1 MSAAAAMS
9 RVVPP
14 ATTRRLL
21 AGLRA
26 DTRAVAYAEHV
37 DRYGRVPS
45 TTGNE
50 LIELV
55 GDAGLRGRG
64 GAGFPAAT
72 KLSAVRESRGR
83 PVVVANGA
91 EGEPPS
97 GKDKVLLAYV
107 PHLVL
112 DGAALAAR
120 AVGARYVVVAVGDVL
135 LPHVR
140 HALAERRAAGADR
153 GLTLRVVAVPDRF
166 VAGEE
171 TALVRFLNGGP
182 ALPAF
187 TPPRPFERGVGGAP
201 TLVQNVETLAH
212 IALIARFGA
221 DWFRGAGTPDE
232 PGTALVTLSGAIR
245 NPGVYEIEL
254 GQTLRQLIDDAGGPA
269 ADVQAFLVGG
279 FFGTWLSGRDAA
291 GARLSDGDLSRY
303 GAALGARAIVALP
316 TSACG
321 VAETARVAR
330 YLADESAG
338 QCGPCVH
345 GLASLADGLEQ
356 LVRRERHV
364 DHGLVRRRLA
374 TIAGRGACSHPDG
387 AVKLVAS
394 AYDVFETE
402 FERHLQK
409 HRCTGRG
416 GGVLKIPAGAAI

>member
-1 MSAAAAMS
+1 MSAAAAMD
-9 RVVPP
+9 RFAPP
-14 ATTRRLL
+14 ATTQRLL
-21 AGLRA
+21 AGLRDDA
-26 DTRAVAYAEHV
+26 RAVSYAEHIE
-37 DRYGRVPS
+37 RYGVVPLAAA
-45 TTGNE
+45 GE
-50 LIELV
+50 LVALV
-55 GDAGLRGRG
+55 GDSGLRGRG
-64 GAGFPAAT
+64 GAAFPAAT
-72 KLSAVRESRGR
+72 KLAAVREGRGR

-112 DGAALAAR
+112 DGAVLAAR
-120 AVGARYVVVAVGDVL
+120 AVGAKEVIVAVSHVV

-140 HALAERRAAGADR
+140 HALAERRVAGADR
-153 GLTLRVVAVPDRF
+153 GLTLRLVAVPDRF

-182 ALPAF
+182 ALPTF

-201 TLVQNVETLAH
+201 TLVQNVETLAN
-212 IALIARFGA
+212 IALIARFGP
-221 DWFRGAGTPDE
+221 DWFRGAGTPNE
-232 PGTALVTLSGAIR
+232 PGTALVTLSGAVR
-245 NPGVYEIEL
+245 NPGVYEIQL
-254 GQTLRQLIDDAGGPA
+254 GQTLQQLVDDAGGPA
-269 ADVQAFLVGG
+269 ADLQAFLVGG

-291 GARLSDGDLSRY
+291 AARLSDGDLARY
-303 GAALGARAIVALP
+303 GASLGARAIVALP
-316 TSACG
+316 ATACG

-330 YLADESAG
+330 YLAAESAG

-345 GLASLADGLEQ
+345 GLASLADGLER
-356 LVRRERHV
+356 LLRRERHV

-402 FERHLQK
+402 FERHMQK

-416 GGVLKIPAGAAI
+416 GGVLKIPAGATR